1 MKRSLLLNPG
11 GLDET
16 AVYNDH
22 ASGGPYI
29 MYGVT
34 PFEHLTVPVKPVVTG
49 AGNHR
54 H

>member
-11 GLDET
+11 GFVQ
-16 AVYNDH
+16 AAGSNDH